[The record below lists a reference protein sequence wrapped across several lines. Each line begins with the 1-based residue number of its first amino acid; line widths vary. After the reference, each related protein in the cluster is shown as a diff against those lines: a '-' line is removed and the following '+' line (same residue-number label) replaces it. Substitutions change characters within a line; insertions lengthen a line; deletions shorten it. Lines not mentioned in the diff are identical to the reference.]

1 MNEVQTVLHPYP
13 LAGGRVYPPV
23 QVILT
28 WRPTRPH
35 EVTLTAPG
43 AAPGAAWVFAR
54 DLLAAG
60 LDAPAGLGDVSVLP
74 DLAAEEER
82 VELVL
87 SSPSGRMALPLPV
100 AVLRSFLAA
109 TWDIVPADHETR
121 VWEAAWTDGMFPA
134 GGAL

>member
-1 MNEVQTVLHPYP
+1 MNEIQTVLHPYP
-13 LAGGRVYPPV
+13 LTGGRVYPPM

-35 EVTLTAPG
+35 EITL
-43 AAPGAAWVFAR
+43 AAGRTSWVFAR

-60 LDAPAGLGDVSVLP
+60 LDAPAGLGDVSILP

-87 SSPSGRMALPLPV
+87 SAPSGRMALPLPV
-100 AVLRSFLAA
+100 DALRTLLAA
-109 TWDIVPADHETR
+109 TWDIVPAGAEAR

-134 GGAL
+134 GGAQ